1 MVVYFGI
8 KDEDAQRQP
17 DKTCANL
24 IDLIGQNCHRIV
36 VDRTMAKK
44 YDGHLAELFGRP
56 EFQTPTALFLASIVH
71 NPQEFSIEISE
82 PPEIPFTVVNAIPKE
97 DHYVVRAAMISHPII
112 VTDEQKLRDR
122 INEHSAVLGL
132 RAISPSEALR
142 LAERFVTGRWKNRSV
157 RGFSSACY

>member
-36 VDRTMAKK
+36 VDRTMVEK
-44 YDGHLAELFGRP
+44 YDSHLTELFRRP
-56 EFQTPTALFLASIVH
+56 EFQTHAALFLASVVH
-71 NPQEFSIEISE
+71 NPQKFSIETSE
-82 PPEIPFTVVNAIPKE
+82 PPEIPVTVANTIPKE
-97 DHYVVRAAMISHPII
+97 DRYVVRAALISHPTI
-112 VTDEQKLRDR
+112 VTDEEKLRDR
-122 INEHSAVLGL
+122 INDHSDVLGL

-142 LAERFVTGRWKNRSV
+142 LAEDS
-157 RGFSSACY
+157 